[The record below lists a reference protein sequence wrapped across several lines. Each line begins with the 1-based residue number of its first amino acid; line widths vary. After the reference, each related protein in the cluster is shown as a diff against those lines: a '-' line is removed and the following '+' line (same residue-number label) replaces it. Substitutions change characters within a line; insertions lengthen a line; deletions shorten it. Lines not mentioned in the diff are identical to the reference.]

1 MYFNTKKV
9 LLKNIY
15 YPVFHPYPHRYYK
28 NSEEGEVLWKKEFF
42 DYPQGSNLNENVR
55 MSIC

>member
-1 MYFNTKKV
+1 MYITQF
-9 LLKNIY
+9 
-15 YPVFHPYPHRYYK
+15 FRPYPHRYYK
-28 NSEEGEVLWKKEFF
+28 YSEEGEVLWKKEFF